1 MKVLLLACLL
11 MNMRI
16 IRALTVAAFCHF
28 HAKHA
33 LQSLHAY
40 NHQHCDDEDFLAS
53 HQNSSLVHSSQHN
66 QQLTSPLTLSH
77 VQINRRQ
84 LYRGA
89 SSAFFI
95 NTLLQE
101 DVAAADSRI
110 PTSYPA
116 DIIPYSSVRRY
127 KTLTLSNG
135 LRVLLVSDRTA
146 PRASA
151 CLTVSGAGQF
161 DEPPDLP
168 GLAHLMEHM
177 ILSFNSKSTFR
188 TSRDFEEWLGDNE
201 GASNAF
207 TAYEHVCFHFSCPEN
222 VLAEALQRFSGLF
235 LAQDVEQICRD
246 EATLR
251 REIRRVDVELDFDD
265 INEQIFYL
273 TKQFVN
279 VEHPYSRFLRGSLE
293 TLETIPKAK
302 GIDVGSRLISFFRQK
317 YLPSE
322 AVVVI
327 VSNADTFLLERLCS
341 PFNFILSR
349 NKPSKKPPARYYP
362 GTFLEGSR
370 YKHAVLS
377 RPSGDSDRERITM
390 QWNLNLDY
398 RSQRVTATQI
408 CFVLAQ
414 ILGRKGPGSL
424 YLYLLRRGWIPSTG
438 IAGIPRVSLPLDVP
452 GMQIIRL
459 DLDLTLEGAIRR
471 SAVVE
476 AVYDSFEPLRLS
488 RGEFSLPRE
497 LVQQYASVAK
507 LHGYYLAPRAPD
519 AIELA
524 VDALRY
530 GLGPNGVGTGRW
542 IRFADSSNEIRA
554 LQREMSKTISRIMDP
569 NKAVIIAT
577 ASPAVVAASFLKN
590 DDTALLS
597 IPLGSSSSLQWRK
610 EPVSGAAF
618 LFDDMLKSSTRLE
631 NQVLKR
637 IVSRDELL
645 PPFVNPLVP
654 AKIEPARALRQGNG
668 WVNSNEL
675 VLRPNN
681 READIGLSLRRKSF
695 SAQVIKS
702 SKANN
707 WSILDP
713 YPGQYGLLLP
723 RGPPEPTCRCAFVLE
738 LLSPRPARAD
748 VRQAAHAQLWL
759 ESFETISM
767 KDLAELGAIGGLAF
781 DLSFNP
787 YGLRLC
793 VLGIR
798 RTLPSYTRRLVR
810 KLVDHSL
817 ELLRGPEYFPSTL
830 TASTIQ
836 SAQRARNL
844 SPRRLRV
851 ITSNLRQST
860 AYEAAAEGVTF
871 LRSCQGGVC
880 FAQGDLSSD
889 EVSELLQDLQSI
901 LEPALN
907 PRTSR
912 SSVSAIPSIDEL
924 LYRPNWKPRTLLS
937 CSIPGVVLVSDAC
950 GRVKR

>member
-1 MKVLLLACLL
+1 
-11 MNMRI
+11 MRI
-16 IRALTVAAFCHF
+16 VRVLTVAAFCHF
-28 HAKHA
+28 HAKQA
-33 LQSLHAY
+33 LQSLHAK
-40 NHQHCDDEDFLAS
+40 NHQHFDDKDFLAP
-53 HQNSSLVHSSQHN
+53 HQNSSLIHSSQLN
-66 QQLTSPLTLSH
+66 QQSTYSLLPSDAH
-77 VQINRRQ
+77 INRRQ
-84 LYRGA
+84 LLHGA
-89 SSAFFI
+89 STAFFI

-101 DVAAADSRI
+101 SAAAADSRI
-110 PTSYPA
+110 TTSYPA

-127 KTLTLSNG
+127 KTFTLSNG

-251 REIRRVDVELDFDD
+251 REIRRVDSELDFDN
-265 INEQIFYL
+265 INEQVFYL

-322 AVVVI
+322 AVLVI

-341 PFNFILSR
+341 PLNYILSR

-370 YKHAVLS
+370 YKHVVLS
-377 RPSGDSDRERITM
+377 RPNGDSDHERITM

-408 CFVLAQ
+408 CFILAQ

-438 IAGIPRVSLPLDVP
+438 TAGIPRISLPLDVA

-459 DLDLTLEGAIRR
+459 DIDLTLEGAIRR

-476 AVYDSFEPLRLS
+476 AFYDSFEPLRS
-488 RGEFSLPRE
+488 SGGEFSLPRE

-530 GLGPNGVGTGRW
+530 GLGPNGVSTGRW

-554 LQREMSKTISRIMDP
+554 LQREVSTTLSRIMNP

-577 ASPAVVAASFLKN
+577 ASPAVLAASFLKN

-597 IPLGSSSSLQWRK
+597 SPLGARPSLQWRK

-631 NQVLKR
+631 KQVLKR
-637 IVSRDELL
+637 IVNRDELL

-675 VLRPNN
+675 VLRPNY
-681 READIGLSLRRKSF
+681 RERDLSGLLLKRKSF
-695 SAQVIKS
+695 SSQVIKYN
-702 SKANN
+702 KANN
-707 WSILDP
+707 WSILEP

-723 RGPPEPTCRCAFVLE
+723 RGPPEPTCRCAFVVE
-738 LLSPRPARAD
+738 FLSPRPARAD
-748 VRQAAHAQLWL
+748 ARQAAHAQLWL
-759 ESFETISM
+759 ESFESISM

-817 ELLRGPEYFPSTL
+817 ELLRGPEYFPSSL
-830 TASTIQ
+830 TASTVQ

-844 SPRRLRV
+844 SPRRRRV
-851 ITSNLRQST
+851 ITSNLRRST

-880 FAQGDLSSD
+880 FAQGDLSSE
-889 EVSELLQDLQSI
+889 EVSELLQDLQTI

-912 SSVSAIPSIDEL
+912 SSVSAIPSIDDL